1 MDPRPS
7 RYTPTAVALHW
18 IVAVLIIGN
27 LAFGL
32 YVAGLPVSPAKLRT
46 VSWHKWVGITIL
58 LTVAIRLA
66 WRLRHPV
73 PALPATMAPWERRAA
88 NGTHILLYVLFFAAP
103 LTGWL
108 FSSAAGFPV
117 VYLGLVQLPDLVP
130 KHREL
135 ADVLRAAHKWIN
147 YTMAAAIVLHVAA
160 AIKHHVHARDEVL
173 VPMLPC
179 LKTPSA

>member
-103 LTGWL
+103 LTVVGL
-108 FSSAAGFPV
+108 ASLLVAA
-117 VYLGLVQLPDLVP
+117 
-130 KHREL
+130 
-135 ADVLRAAHKWIN
+135 RATFDMHG
-147 YTMAAAIVLHVAA
+147 AAAPA
-160 AIKHHVHARDEVL
+160 
-173 VPMLPC
+173 
-179 LKTPSA
+179 PSLTLAS